1 MREFSAYSDREFE
14 DSTVAMWLNACVGGY
29 LKREEL
35 AAEVERLGLPEA
47 ERQRVLR
54 LGKAAVAHRRREAGR
69 VDSSVLFGV

>member
-1 MREFSAYSDREFE
+1 MREFRACSERELE

-35 AAEVERLGLPEA
+35 EAEVTRLGLPEA

-54 LGKAAVAHRRREAGR
+54 LGHAALAHRRR
-69 VDSSVLFGV
+69 